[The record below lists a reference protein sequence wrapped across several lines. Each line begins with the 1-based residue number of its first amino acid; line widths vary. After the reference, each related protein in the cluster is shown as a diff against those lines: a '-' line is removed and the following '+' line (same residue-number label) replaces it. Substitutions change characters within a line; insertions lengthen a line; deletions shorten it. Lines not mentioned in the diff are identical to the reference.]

1 MALYKNIE
9 DFKHF
14 KLTPREFEVLQL
26 VIKGKSNTEIAKELL
41 ITVHTVKA
49 HITNIFEKM
58 SVHDRVQAAVKAV
71 REGIVE

>member
-58 SVHDRVQAAVKAV
+58 SVHDRVQAAIKAV